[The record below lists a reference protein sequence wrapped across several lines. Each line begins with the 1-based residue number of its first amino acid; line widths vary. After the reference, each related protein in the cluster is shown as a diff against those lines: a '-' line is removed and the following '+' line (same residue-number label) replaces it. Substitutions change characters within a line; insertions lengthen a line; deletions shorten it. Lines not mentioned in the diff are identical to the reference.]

1 MPLSFSSAA
10 ADALQSLSSL
20 DWSLEGGS
28 NVFPIAVVVVAITLL
43 NGADMDQSA
52 PNELL
57 NITTNGESS
66 GDGWIEQR
74 GRTTVGKTIDIMT
87 RVRTAPP
94 QMRRER
100 ERGCECDKFCVRS
113 AKRMKDHL
121 LPGINGLC
129 SSTGLWFEFAL
140 LCCALLCSSS
150 STLVIMEDICS

>member
-74 GRTTVGKTIDIMT
+74 GRTRTTVGKTIDIMT

-100 ERGCECDKFCVRS
+100 ERGCEDLDPEV
-113 AKRMKDHL
+113 
-121 LPGINGLC
+121 
-129 SSTGLWFEFAL
+129 
-140 LCCALLCSSS
+140 
-150 STLVIMEDICS
+150 